1 MDTKSF
7 TSLLRK
13 IIREE
18 VRSAVR
24 AEMKTLL
31 NEQKTN
37 HKQVIQHGSQLHQ
50 MAERNPY
57 DVTYS
62 AKTAKVAAP
71 KQFVK
76 DSMLNDL
83 LNETALSSQPVD
95 QEWPSMDF
103 RSEMAQAFGMGG
115 GGYVD
120 DVPHVAPAVDFD
132 HRPVNINNPAVAK
145 TVDAM
150 TRDYSALMKAI
161 DKKKGVIK

>member
-7 TSLLRK
+7 TTLLRK

-24 AEMKTLL
+24 TEMKLLL

-37 HKQVIQHGSQLHQ
+37 HKQVIQHGSQLHR
-50 MAERNPY
+50 MAEQNPY
-57 DVTYS
+57 DISFS
-62 AKTAKVAAP
+62 AKPAKVAKP

-76 DSMLNDL
+76 DSMLNDI
-83 LNETALSSQPVD
+83 LNETAMSSQPVEQD
-95 QEWPSMDF
+95 WPTMDF
-103 RSEMAQAFGMGG
+103 RSEMAQTFGGV
-115 GGYVD
+115 GYVD
-120 DVPHVAPAVDFD
+120 NTPHVAPAVDFD
-132 HRPVNINNPAVAK
+132 HRPVNMGNPAVAA

-161 DKKKGVIK
+161 DKKKGISK

>member
-24 AEMKTLL
+24 EEMKTLL
-31 NEQKTN
+31 NERKTD
-37 HKQVIQHGSQLHQ
+37 HKQVIQHGSRLHQ
-50 MAERNPY
+50 MTEKNPY
-57 DVTYS
+57 DITFS
-62 AKTAKVAAP
+62 AKSAKPTKP

-83 LNETALSSQPVD
+83 LNETALSSAEIE
-95 QEWPSMDF
+95 QEWPTMNF
-103 RSEMAQAFGMGG
+103 QSEMAQAYGSGQTA
-115 GGYVD
+115 
-120 DVPHVAPAVDFD
+120 VAPPTDFD
-132 HRPVNINNPAVAK
+132 HRPVNMDNPAVVA

-161 DKKKGVIK
+161 DKKKGIK

>member
-7 TSLLRK
+7 TTLLRK

-24 AEMKTLL
+24 TEMKLLL

-37 HKQVIQHGSQLHQ
+37 HKQVIQHGSQLHR
-50 MAERNPY
+50 MAEQNPY
-57 DVTYS
+57 DISFS
-62 AKTAKVAAP
+62 AKPAKVAKP

-76 DSMLNDL
+76 DSMLNDI
-83 LNETALSSQPVD
+83 LNETAMSSQPVEQD
-95 QEWPSMDF
+95 WPTMDF
-103 RSEMAQAFGMGG
+103 RSEMAQTFGGA
-115 GGYVD
+115 GYVD
-120 DVPHVAPAVDFD
+120 NTPHVAPAVDFD
-132 HRPVNINNPAVAK
+132 HRPVNMGNPAVAA

-161 DKKKGVIK
+161 DKKKGISK

>member
-24 AEMKTLL
+24 DEMKTLL
-31 NEQKTN
+31 NERKTN
-37 HKQVIQHGSQLHQ
+37 HKQVIQHGSRLHH
-50 MAERNPY
+50 MTEKNPY
-57 DVTYS
+57 DVTFTAKP
-62 AKTAKVAAP
+62 AKTAKP

-76 DSMLNDL
+76 NSMLNDL
-83 LNETALSSQPVD
+83 LNETVEIEQD
-95 QEWPSMDF
+95 WPTMNF
-103 RSEMAQAFGMGG
+103 QSEMAQAFGHGQT
-115 GGYVD
+115 
-120 DVPHVAPAVDFD
+120 PAVAPVTDFD
-132 HRPVNINNPAVAK
+132 HRPVNMDNPNVVA

-161 DKKKGVIK
+161 DKKKGIS